1 MKNLFLSLFL
11 ALALSA
17 CDAASGVDLNSFT
30 VQSSPRA
37 NAAVTPVTA
46 TPAGTPT
53 ANQVMTAQA
62 IIAIDGATSTAGAA
76 ATGTSYAVTTTSE
89 AQATQAFW
97 VNVTLGVATER
108 GQETK
113 VAQTQQA
120 GTEQADWK
128 TQQPQTVTALVA
140 TQAIE
145 RAELKSKVASTW
157 IWRVGGSLAL
167 VGLLYLLILA
177 GFDARRYLNEKG
189 NAKNLQEKTSAMKPD
204 SQGRYPIIP
213 SASLAKNETLL
224 NPNLMHRAQ
233 LDPAKVDDLT
243 SDQALQNTNSLRKLD
258 GVRSI
263 SSSPAVGSLLKK
275 MMKDEE
281 AASKR
286 NTTMPIGDVLITKPD
301 QPLLPTAWPE
311 LPLPHWKLLNK
322 WDGHLLPFG
331 MDEKAQLMRV
341 DTSTRPHFMVVG
353 RSRSGKTLSS
363 IRPMVACLLTMGWNV
378 IVMGKRV
385 DFMPFEE
392 HPNFKLLAVDV
403 RKDARKYIDILNTMT
418 AQMDARDQI
427 LYSAKVSTWDRY
439 GAPSTMIVVDDYSG
453 AIERMPAKQA
463 AEVVSEVK
471 SIAMDGAKFG
481 LNLMLGLQKP
491 TWENIDTTIRSQM
504 GRIVYSVDIGD
515 SRIALGEEGA
525 ERLPAQFNF
534 LTRMTDDSS
543 MQRGV
548 GFVLQDAEI
557 EAFLKSRPVAQN
569 EQPDWIDAT
578 IIKSESVSAGVSAPV
593 SAPVSGVSVE
603 SNEPTADRVNH
614 IREAYFSRINSR
626 KEFSLRDL
634 ERDVFGANGGAF
646 FKEVRRAIADI
657 ENVTEAEV
665 SAALK
670 DKFTQWKAESA
681 TATATSPKMTDFE
694 ANPA

>member
-1 MKNLFLSLFL
+1 MKKQISIFWITLLV
-11 ALALSA
+11 SA
-17 CDAASGVDLNSFT
+17 CSVAPDMDLNTFT
-30 VQSSPRA
+30 LQSSPRA
-37 NAAVTPVTA
+37 NLSVTQVTPTSYGTA
-46 TPAGTPT
+46 TP
-53 ANQVMTAQA
+53 NQVQTAQA
-62 IIAIDGATSTAGAA
+62 ILASDGATSTAHAA
-76 ATGTSYAVTTTSE
+76 ATSTAYSVTSTSE
-89 AQATQAFW
+89 AKATEAFW
-97 VNVTLGVATER
+97 VGVTLGVATER
-108 GQETK
+108 GNETK
-113 VAQTQQA
+113 VAQTQVE
-120 GTEQADWK
+120 GTKQADWK
-128 TQQPQTVTALVA
+128 TQQPPSQTALAA
-140 TQAIE
+140 TQAVE

-167 VGLLYLLILA
+167 IGFLYLTILA

-189 NAKNLQEKTSAMKPD
+189 NAKNLQEKTNALKPD
-204 SQGRYPIIP
+204 SQGRFPIVP

-233 LDPAKVDDLT
+233 LDPAKADDL
-243 SDQALQNTNSLRKLD
+243 SIEQALVNTAAHNKLEA
-258 GVRSI
+258 VRTI
-263 SSSPAVGSLLKK
+263 SSSPAVGTLLKK
-275 MMKDEE
+275 IMKEEE
-281 AASKR
+281 AALKR
-286 NTTMPIGDVLITKPD
+286 SAVMPTSDVLITKPD

-311 LPLPHWKLLNK
+311 LPLPHWKMLNK
-322 WDGHLLPFG
+322 WDGQLLPFG

-392 HPNFKLLAVDV
+392 HPNFKLIAVDV
-403 RKDARKYIDILNTMT
+403 RKDAQKYIAILNTMT
-418 AQMDARDQI
+418 AQMDIRDQI

-453 AIERMPAKQA
+453 AIERMPAKRA

-504 GRIVYSVDIGD
+504 GRIVYSVDVGD

-525 ERLPAQFNF
+525 ERLPAQWNF

-543 MQRGV
+543 IQRGV

-557 EAFLKSRPVAQN
+557 EAFLKSRPVQQN

-578 IIKSESVSAGVSAPV
+578 IIKSESVSAGVSV
-593 SAPVSGVSVE
+593 PVSGVSVE
-603 SNEPTADRVNH
+603 TTEPTTDRTNQ
-614 IREAYFSRINSR
+614 IREAYFARINAR
-626 KEFSLRDL
+626 QEFSLRDI

-646 FKEVRRAIADI
+646 FKEVRRGIAQI
-657 ENVTEAEV
+657 ENVAETEVA
-665 SAALK
+665 STLK
-670 DKFTQWKAESA
+670 DHFAHWKAEG
-681 TATATSPKMTDFE
+681 ATATSPKMPDFE
-694 ANPA
+694 ANSA

>member
-1 MKNLFLSLFL
+1 MKKLFLLSLL
-11 ALALSA
+11 VTVLSA
-17 CDAASGVDLNSFT
+17 CGAVPGADLNSFT

-37 NAAVTPVTA
+37 VSLAAVTTVT
-46 TPAGTPT
+46 PQRTPT
-53 ANQVMTAQA
+53 PNQVQTAMA

-89 AQATQAFW
+89 AQATNAFW
-97 VNVTLGVATER
+97 VGVTLGVATER
-108 GQETK
+108 GNETK
-113 VAQTQQA
+113 VAQTQAA
-120 GTEQADWK
+120 GTQQADWK
-128 TQQPQTVTALVA
+128 TQQPPSQTALASTQTV
-140 TQAIE
+140 E
-145 RAELKSKVASTW
+145 RTELKSKVASLW
-157 IWRVGGSLAL
+157 IWRVGGSVAL
-167 VGLLYLLILA
+167 LGVLCLLILA

-204 SQGRYPIIP
+204 SQGRFPIIP

-233 LDPAKVDDLT
+233 LDPAKADDLST
-243 SDQALQNTNSLRKLD
+243 VQALANTAGHQKLEA
-258 GVRSI
+258 VRSI
-263 SSSPAVGSLLKK
+263 SSSPAVGALLKK
-275 MMKDEE
+275 MAKDEDL
-281 AASKR
+281 AAKKA
-286 NTTMPIGDVLITKPD
+286 MPTSDVLITKPD

-331 MDEKAQLMRV
+331 MDEKEQLMRV

-392 HPNFKLLAVDV
+392 PPNFKLIAVDV
-403 RKDARKYIDILNTMT
+403 RKDAQKYIDVLNTMT
-418 AQMDARDQI
+418 AQMDIRDQI

-453 AIERMPAKQA
+453 ALERMPTKRA

-481 LNLMLGLQKP
+481 LNLMIGLQKP

-504 GRIVYSVDIGD
+504 GRIVYSVDVGD

-525 ERLPAQFNF
+525 ERLPAQWNF

-557 EAFLKSRPVAQN
+557 EAFLKSRPVTQN
-569 EQPDWIDAT
+569 EQPDWIDA
-578 IIKSESVSAGVSAPV
+578 KVVSDTAAP
-593 SAPVSGVSVE
+593 AAVE
-603 SNEPTADRVNH
+603 STPVINVSRVNEYRETADK
-614 IREAYFSRINSR
+614 IIQIQDLY
-626 KEFSLRDL
+626 RDYL
-634 ERDVFGANGGAF
+634 ERQQKPNFAQIQRTVFGKTGGSF
-646 FKEVRRAIADI
+646 YENVIKAIADFEECQATEVNAII
-657 ENVTEAEV
+657 EGRMASWGTTTV
-665 SAALK
+665 S
-670 DKFTQWKAESA
+670 TTPE
-681 TATATSPKMTDFE
+681 MGDF
-694 ANPA
+694 AHNIG